1 MGRVILLL
9 AVALWGLGTGAQAAP
24 GCSLMK
30 IAELPVKMSGLRPMV
45 PAKVNGQDALFMADS
60 GAFYS
65 LMSES
70 AAARFGLKRG
80 TTPPGLLV
88 RGVNGAASVQIYTAK
103 DFTLADVPLKNVDFL
118 VGGREVSDEA
128 AGLLGQNILGAAD
141 VEYDL
146 ANGVIRLFKPKDC
159 PDKANLAYWAG
170 GKVASALVLAP
181 TTLAE
186 PHITASASVNGKP
199 IRVLFDTGASTSVLK
214 LSAAE
219 RVGISRDDE
228 AVRGAGIGYGL
239 GRRGV
244 ESWISPVDSFAI
256 GQEQVNNTRLRVG
269 DITLDGADMLIGA
282 DFFLSHR
289 IYISRT
295 RRRLYFTYN
304 GGPVF
309 KLDRET
315 PVVAAAAPPAKGGEP
330 APAPADAAELG
341 RRAAAYSARRDFPA
355 AIADLTAAIKLE
367 PTVAQ
372 HYYDRAVA
380 RLGAQQPIP
389 AMGDLDQALKLKPE
403 DGASRVLR
411 GELLLAGGDTERARA
426 DLEAAAKAAP
436 KDAIR
441 LRVAGVYQRADM
453 FEPALVHLDA
463 WIAAALP
470 KHDRLAEA
478 YNARCWTRALWGR
491 QLDLALSDCNA
502 AIKQGLRNSAVLD
515 SRGLVHLRRGEL
527 QEAIADYD
535 VALKLQPKSAWSLYG
550 RGLAKQKAGATAA
563 GAGDIAAALAL
574 SPDLAKAGK
583 RYGLTDPVV
592 ASGG

>member
-9 AVALWGLGTGAQAAP
+9 AMALWGLGSAAQAAP
-24 GCSLMK
+24 GCSLIK

-45 PAKVNGQDALFMADS
+45 SAKVNGQDALFLADS

-80 TTPPGLLV
+80 TTPAGLQV

-103 DFTLADVPLKNVDFL
+103 DFTLANVPLKNVDFL

-219 RVGISRDDE
+219 RAGISRDDE
-228 AVRGAGIGYGL
+228 AVRGAGITYGL

-244 ESWISPVDSFAI
+244 ESWTSPVDSFVI
-256 GQEQVNNTRLRVG
+256 GEEQVHNTRLRVG
-269 DITLDGADMLIGA
+269 DITFDGADMLIGA

-315 PVVAAAAPPAKGGEP
+315 PVVAAAAPPAKAVDGEP
-330 APAPADAAELG
+330 TDAAGFG
-341 RRAAAYSARRDFPA
+341 RRAAAYGARRDFPA

-389 AMGDLDQALKLKPE
+389 AMGDLDQALKLKP
-403 DGASRVLR
+403 DDALSRVLR

-426 DLEAAAKAAP
+426 DLEAAAKTAP
-436 KDAIR
+436 KDALR
-441 LRVAGVYQRADM
+441 LRVAAAYQRADM
-453 FEPALVHLDA
+453 FEPALVHYDA

-491 QLDLALSDCNA
+491 DLDLALSDCNA
-502 AIKQGLRNSAVLD
+502 ALKQGLRNSAVLD

-535 VALKLQPKSAWSLYG
+535 AALKLQPKSAWSLYG
-550 RGLAKQKAGATAA
+550 RGLARQRVGATAA

-583 RYGLTDPVV
+583 RYGLTDPAV